1 MSGLRCGIISPILWL
16 AVLGAAMLAR
26 PGFSPI
32 TDYISELGEAGSTTE
47 FFVRYAGFELTGLL
61 YVVFAIA
68 AGVLLLNDAGAAHPP
83 PQSRPTGDA
92 GAAHAPARSQP
103 TDDAG
108 AAAVPAQSRA
118 TRGLWTVIA
127 ALLVALDG
135 VGRFGA
141 GVYPCDLGCES
152 VSTTQALH
160 RLFATVGFCS
170 GVLAALAW
178 GVVARRHPWLRGFAN
193 ASTGAGLLTTAL
205 LLLMTWGANPYP
217 LTGLYEH
224 LATVV
229 ISVWTLALA
238 VRLVRRVAETADA
251 TRQAVSRSA
260 ARVR

>member
-1 MSGLRCGIISPILWL
+1 MSFRFLRAGLRCGIVSPIVWL

-26 PGFSPI
+26 PGFSPV
-32 TDYISELGEAGSTTE
+32 TDFISELGEAGSTTE
-47 FFVRYAGFELTGLL
+47 LFVRYAGFEFTGLL

-68 AGVLLLNDAGAAHPP
+68 AAVLLLEDAGAALAS
-83 PQSRPTGDA
+83 PQSRPTRDA
-92 GAAHAPARSQP
+92 GAAPASP
-103 TDDAG
+103 
-108 AAAVPAQSRA
+108 QSRPA
-118 TRGLWTVIA
+118 SALLSVIA

-152 VSTTQALH
+152 VSTNQQLH
-160 RLFATVGFCS
+160 RLFATIGFCS

-178 GVVARRHPWLRGFAN
+178 GVVARRHAWLRGFAN
-193 ASTGAGLLTTAL
+193 TSTAAGLLATVL
-205 LLLMTWGANPYP
+205 LLLMTWRANPYP

-238 VRLVRRVAETADA
+238 VRLVRRAVDTADT
-251 TRQAVSRSA
+251 TRQVVSRAES
-260 ARVR
+260 RVR